1 MKKYFIVRSRAT
13 PVLEEFIIP
22 LTSEAIYIWKGK
34 EWIIQS
40 NSIVIPP
47 ENLKVIVDLLYSKCG
62 VSNII
67 CTMLFY
73 RKDTLIISALIPQ
86 VGLLSAITKII
97 ELESLQQQVLV
108 KIVESVKHEEKLT
121 KLHIP
126 VTCRDEIVSYMKR
139 LDQMVEIFPFK
150 NR

>member
-1 MKKYFIVRSRAT
+1 M
-13 PVLEEFIIP
+13 EEFIIP

-108 KIVESVKHEEKLT
+108 KIAESVKHEEKLT

>member
-1 MKKYFIVRSRAT
+1 M
-13 PVLEEFIIP
+13 EEFIIP

-86 VGLLSAITKII
+86 LGLLSAIIKII

-108 KIVESVKHEEKLT
+108 KIAESVKHEEKLT

-126 VTCRDEIVSYMKR
+126 VTCRDEIVSYMKC

>member
-1 MKKYFIVRSRAT
+1 M
-13 PVLEEFIIP
+13 EEFIIP

-86 VGLLSAITKII
+86 LGLLSAIIKII

-108 KIVESVKHEEKLT
+108 KIAESVNNEEKLT

>member
-1 MKKYFIVRSRAT
+1 M
-13 PVLEEFIIP
+13 EEFIIP

>member
-1 MKKYFIVRSRAT
+1 M
-13 PVLEEFIIP
+13 EEFIIP
-22 LTSEAIYIWKGK
+22 LISDAIYIWKGK
-34 EWIIQS
+34 EWVIQS

-47 ENLKVIVDLLYSKCG
+47 KNLKVIVDLLYSKCG
-62 VSNII
+62 VSNIF

-73 RKDTLIISALIPQ
+73 NKDTFIISALIPQ
-86 VGLLSAITKII
+86 VGLLSAIIKII

-108 KIVESVKHEEKLT
+108 TIAESVKHEENLT

-126 VTCRDEIVSYMKR
+126 VTCRNEIVIYMKR
-139 LDQMVEIFPFK
+139 LDQLVEIFPFK